1 MVYKFPDKPIPG
13 IQYYIRYRNGIGTKM
28 GFGSYL
34 GDHVWE
40 ISCITSGKKHRITD
54 EDIIEWRTFNT
65 V

>member
-28 GFGSYL
+28 GFGRYL
-34 GDHVWE
+34 GDGVWQ
-40 ISCITSGKKHRITD
+40 IKTLILHN
-54 EDIIEWRTFNT
+54 EDIVEWRTINA